1 MFCAQALCERV
12 GMMAGGK
19 LRCLGSSQH
28 LKSRFGEG
36 YVVDAKVASAS
47 DGSGEEGARKAAA
60 VRSAVE
66 SGAGVG
72 SVEVAESHGGR
83 LKIRLKTPEALAGC
97 CTPSAP
103 KVELLPLSLWSTA
116 RAVV

>member
-1 MFCAQALCERV
+1 
-12 GMMAGGK
+12 MMAGGK

-60 VRSAVE
+60 VRSGRSSRAPA
-66 SGAGVG
+66 SDPWKSPSRTAAG
-72 SVEVAESHGGR
+72 
-83 LKIRLKTPEALAGC
+83 
-97 CTPSAP
+97 
-103 KVELLPLSLWSTA
+103 
-116 RAVV
+116 